1 MAQRGGF
8 PILFYDMYSFTDKE
22 MGAALFPDNL
32 HPADAGYVVM
42 GKGVAQ
48 LVRAVMEDGKNRYL
62 IDLEA

>member
-1 MAQRGGF
+1 
-8 PILFYDMYSFTDKE
+8 